1 MNLYDYP
8 ELKEDL
14 EDLIGNDDIPMSIDE
29 FSPAK
34 VEELCKTFL
43 SECSGEFRYDLLME
57 CCETLGHAK
66 GYIYDRVEEIINE
79 MLEQV
84 NVKTCRGDYY

>member
-14 EDLIGNDDIPMSIDE
+14 EDLIGNDEIPMSIDE

-43 SECSGEFRYDLLME
+43 SECSGELRYDLLLE
-57 CCETLGHAK
+57 YCDTGK
-66 GYIYDRVEEIINE
+66 TWTDQVEKLIDE
-79 MLEQV
+79 MLGQV
-84 NVKTCRGDYY
+84 NVKSCRGDYY